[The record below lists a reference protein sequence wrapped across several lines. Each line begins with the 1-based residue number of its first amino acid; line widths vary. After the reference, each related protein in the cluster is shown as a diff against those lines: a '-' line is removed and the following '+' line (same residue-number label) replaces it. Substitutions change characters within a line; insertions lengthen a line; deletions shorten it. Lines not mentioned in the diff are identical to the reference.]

1 MKVKTFDCVEM
12 KRRGAEQVRQQIAG
26 MSPLQELEFWRN
38 QTEEIRRRQQDIRQK
53 LSLKSRQPA

>member
-1 MKVKTFDCVEM
+1 MRIKTFDCVEM
-12 KRRGAEQVRQQIAG
+12 KTRGAEQVQQQIAG

-53 LSLKSRQPA
+53 LSLKSHPPA

>member
-1 MKVKTFDCVEM
+1 MKGKTFDCVQM

-38 QTEEIRRRQQDIRQK
+38 QTEQIRRRQQDIRQK
-53 LSLKSRQPA
+53 LSSKSR

>member
-12 KRRGAEQVRQQIAG
+12 KRRGAEQVQQQIAD

-38 QTEEIRRRQQDIRQK
+38 QTEEIRRRQHDIRQK
-53 LSLKSRQPA
+53 LSLESR

>member
-53 LSLKSRQPA
+53 LSLKPRQPA

>member
-12 KRRGAEQVRQQIAG
+12 KTRGAEQVRQQIAG

-53 LSLKSRQPA
+53 LNLKSRQPA

>member
-53 LSLKSRQPA
+53 LNLKSRQPA